1 MIAILE
7 ELSLNDDSDN
17 NYLYDVCLCNR
28 ESGEIFYDKLGYTY
42 IELAKFVKTED
53 ELNNALDE
61 WLYALKHLS
70 RLDKIPVYLRKPI
83 FEKLFKIAEY
93 TNLTKEEKMLYDIS
107 QKRKWDNQA
116 FMEGALEDGMK
127 KGLEQGI
134 EKGLEQGLQEGIE
147 KGKQQGSA
155 EKRLEIAKALKTE
168 GLSLDLIAKT
178 TGLSLQEIETL

>member
-1 MIAILE
+1 M
-7 ELSLNDDSDN
+7 
-17 NYLYDVCLCNR
+17 Y
-28 ESGEIFYDKLGYTY
+28 
-42 IELAKFVKTED
+42 
-53 ELNNALDE
+53 ELNNPLDE

-127 KGLEQGI
+127 KGLEQG
-134 EKGLEQGLQEGIE
+134 LEQGLLQ
-147 KGKQQGSA
+147 GKQQGSA
-155 EKRLEIAKALKTE
+155 EKQLEIARALKSE
-168 GLSLDLIAKT
+168 GLPVDLIAKT
-178 TGLSLQEIETL
+178 TGLSLQEIESL